1 VALAQLALFS
11 GDRVGLLA
19 YGQTIQQRLLPGRG
33 AAHLRQMIELLAQ
46 ARAETS
52 EADHL
57 RATAVLNRLQPRRSL
72 ILWITDLAETA
83 MRPEVIDGASQL
95 LHRHV
100 LLFVAMAQ
108 PEVDRV
114 ANARPI
120 TVEQMFR
127 AAAAQ
132 EMAGRRETLLAR
144 LREQGALTLDLAP
157 DELTSAVLN
166 QYLTV
171 KERAMV

>member
-1 VALAQLALFS
+1 LAQLALFS

-46 ARAETS
+46 VRAESS

-57 RATAVLNRLQPRRSL
+57 RATTLLGRLQPRRSL

-83 MRPEVIDGASQL
+83 MRPEVIDGAMHL
-95 LHRHV
+95 LRRHV

-108 PEVDRV
+108 PEVDSI
-114 ANARPI
+114 ALERPKN
-120 TVEQMFR
+120 VEQMFR

-132 EMAGRRETLLAR
+132 EMAGRRELLLAR
-144 LREQGALTLDLAP
+144 LQEQGALTLDLNPQAV
-157 DELTSAVLN
+157 TSSILN
-166 QYLTV
+166 QYLMV